1 VITTLQQKAEDNQGK
16 MIRDLCRCLLQ
27 STFDHPEWVKIMFQE
42 ASTPGPRLDWMI
54 KQFLISDFAEG
65 KAMIELGQ
73 NRNLLPKVD
82 SMDLLHILSGTLIY
96 LVNIAPITERI
107 LGIQPNTRNYIEQHV
122 DTLMNILMAGIQK

>member
-1 VITTLQQKAEDNQGK
+1 
-16 MIRDLCRCLLQ
+16 
-27 STFDHPEWVKIMFQE
+27 
-42 ASTPGPRLDWMI
+42 
-54 KQFLISDFAEG
+54 
-65 KAMIELGQ
+65 MIELGQ